1 MTRLLSI
8 IDIYI
13 YILYFGSTISTG
25 SSVYQFGMFFLKCIG
40 LALVTVVLFIT
51 LSFFENVVIGSNIC
65 PNWPISSYNSK
76 TVTRRSPIIS
86 LAERWIASCSFHCWS
101 RSVFVWGSE
110 SILLHFIKLWFLTQ
124 LRIVFTFISKLLL
137 FNIYSLISVIFSN
150 F

>member
-51 LSFFENVVIGSNIC
+51 LSFFENVVIGSQHL
-65 PNWPISSYNSK
+65 PK
-76 TVTRRSPIIS
+76 LT
-86 LAERWIASCSFHCWS
+86 
-101 RSVFVWGSE
+101 
-110 SILLHFIKLWFLTQ
+110 HFKL
-124 LRIVFTFISKLLL
+124 
-137 FNIYSLISVIFSN
+137 
-150 F
+150 